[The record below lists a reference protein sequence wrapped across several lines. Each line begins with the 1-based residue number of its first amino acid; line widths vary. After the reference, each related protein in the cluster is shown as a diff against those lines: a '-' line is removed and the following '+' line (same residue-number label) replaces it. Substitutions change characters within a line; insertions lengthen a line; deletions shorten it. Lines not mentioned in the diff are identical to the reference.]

1 MEGFLFLL
9 VVGLLWYIIRSGRE
23 LPGGGKADAQEELKL
38 RIIRLERRMER
49 INERLDIFS
58 SELWALKK
66 NLSTPPAQV
75 PEQPPAAKSGLEPPP
90 QAPRETISATPPSVP
105 EPAVEPVSPLPSW
118 KDALVEPLSPSG
130 EIVPLAPP
138 EPLPLAPIERSTP
151 VQPHESLPPLP
162 PPPAEPPS
170 MAAEDARNDAS
181 SYISSS
187 ISTPSSVPPMPEE
200 APFPP
205 LRAEE
210 SRPAIGDMVS
220 IDWENF
226 LGKKLFA
233 WIGSFALFLSA
244 LFFVRYAIE
253 NDLVSLGMRL
263 VLGFIVGAGSIAG
276 GLWLKRYGY
285 RQTVDGLCAAGL
297 AILYAVFVAAHRLPA
312 GDPYLGTA
320 ATFSLLTALTAG
332 AFTLSVQLDSLF
344 VAILAMV
351 GGFLVPP
358 FVSTG
363 QDNPLGL
370 FAYVT
375 LLDAGLLAVALRKR
389 WGILITL
396 SAVGT
401 MLMQASW
408 VVKFFDAAKLQAA
421 WLIFAWFPLFYTVAR
436 HLAAKRDWSDP
447 HVENTARVV
456 PLLSMWIVPLMTST
470 TTIVPVSIGDIAA
483 TGGLL
488 RTLSEPVPAP
498 IPLAVSHGGT
508 IMALPYWLS
517 ALVGWQA
524 LREAAASMFAKY
536 AHILVFL
543 LTWGWTASGFR
554 PETAGTGWLL
564 FAAYPAFFFA
574 LWRLTLRTRDDAELS
589 GSARWSGLLGFTFN
603 AYQLLH
609 NEIGN
614 DPAHVFSLTALLAVG
629 LAWQAMKDEAAGPFH
644 FGGGISA
651 FAVIALWASSYA
663 VREHTTAAYL
673 AFLGFPLFFAGTSRL
688 AALRGRLDATLK
700 AGGRVFPLAGM
711 VFASMLAGWESYGS
725 NPGLAFSL
733 VLVIDLLLAW
743 EARNDREAGTFH
755 TYGAWATFAVLWV
768 WGHQF
773 GSVAT
778 AMTGSAAFLGFTAF
792 YVAAWKLVRRLD
804 GDAEHMAYPARLM
817 PLLAMTWVAW
827 QLQEPALAAQPV
839 KVLGLLFLL
848 DLALTWQTLVDD
860 GARPWHM
867 GASIAGFA
875 LLMTWTTTALT
886 EPLLPVALGFY
897 LLFGALHALLPIL
910 LQRLR
915 PSAEPYNLMHLYPA
929 LMLLIMIAPIL
940 NNTAAWP
947 LMVPVIFCLNLV
959 GLIASWLSSALWIG
973 IVMLTVTTGCFGA
986 WIITMKEVTE
996 LPGFLGV
1003 QAFFAIAF
1011 HIWAHI
1017 SFPKQGETSL
1027 YTATPAWM
1035 NRLRELVLG
1044 PRPGGETA
1052 SDTPDTNPDITL
1064 LPSLSAFLPFILLVM
1079 VVSVLP
1085 RMPDP
1090 SLVFGLMLLLSVM
1103 LLRLT
1108 HLLGN
1113 DVPAI
1118 VALIST
1124 AFVEAAWH
1132 GKHFS
1137 GEYGLLATLW
1147 YAGVFALFFG
1157 FPLVFRERMQQ
1168 RTLPWITAAAA
1179 GPIQFFL
1186 LYQSLTTVY
1195 GKAWIGLLPVLFAAP
1210 FLYALKVLV
1219 RRLPGELP
1227 SRLSI
1232 LAWFGGTALF
1242 FLTLAFP
1249 LQLDREWLTIGWAL
1263 EGAALSWLYL
1273 RIPHSGLRLW
1283 GVALL
1288 GIAFARLAL
1297 NPEVLAYHTRSGV
1310 PVLNWYLYAYGIVT
1324 FCLVAGGILLAPPW
1338 NRLYGLDL
1346 PKWLFSSA
1354 TILAFLL
1361 VNIEVADAFSQGE
1374 RIDFQL
1380 KLSRGQDLT
1389 YSLAWAAFSFA
1400 LLIIGI
1406 WTKRRGAR
1414 LASIGLMAV
1423 TIVKVFL
1430 YDLIDLGGLYRVV
1443 SLLGLAVAL
1452 MLVSFLYQ
1460 KFLSASDETEPAQD
1474 PKKESSE

>member
-9 VVGLLWYIIRSGRE
+9 VVGLLLYIIRSGQAQS
-23 LPGGGKADAQEELKL
+23 GGDKPDAQEELKL
-38 RIIRLERRMER
+38 RIIRLERRLER
-49 INERLDIFS
+49 VNERLDIFS
-58 SELWALKK
+58 SELWSLKK
-66 NLSTPPAQV
+66 NLSAPPAQA
-75 PEQPPAAKSGLEPPP
+75 PDRLPAEEPDLEPPP
-90 QAPRETISATPPSVP
+90 TPREAVSATPPRVP
-105 EPAVEPVSPLPSW
+105 EPAAAPVVATPSW
-118 KDALVEPLSPSG
+118 KDALVEPLSPPG
-130 EIVPLAPP
+130 EVIPLAPP
-138 EPLPLAPIERSTP
+138 EPLPLTPIEQSSP
-151 VQPHESLPPLP
+151 IQPHEPLPPLP
-162 PPPAEPPS
+162 PLPVEPPPTAEEVTHES
-170 MAAEDARNDAS
+170 TRSTIDHSRAAMFHSDEPAPTDAA
-181 SYISSS
+181 
-187 ISTPSSVPPMPEE
+187 PP
-200 APFPP
+200 
-205 LRAEE
+205 RRDE
-210 SRPAIGDMVS
+210 SRPASAESGS

-263 VLGFIVGAGSIAG
+263 VLGFLVGSGSIAG

-332 AFTLSVQLDSLF
+332 AFTLSVRLDSLF

-389 WGILITL
+389 WGVLITL

-401 MLMQASW
+401 MLMQAGW
-408 VVKFFDAAKLQAA
+408 VMKFFGAAKFQAA
-421 WLIFAWFPLFYTVAR
+421 WLIFAWFPLFFTVAR

-470 TTIVPVSIGDIAA
+470 VTPVSIEDIAA
-483 TGGLL
+483 TGSLL
-488 RTLSEPVPAP
+488 RTLSEPAPAP
-498 IPLAVSHGGT
+498 IPLAVSHGGM

-524 LREAAASMFAKY
+524 YREAAASMFAKY

-543 LTWGWTASGFR
+543 LTWGWTGSGFR
-554 PETAGTGWLL
+554 TDTAGTGWLL

-609 NEIGN
+609 NDLGN

-629 LAWQAMKDEAAGPFH
+629 LAWQAMKDESASPFH

-651 FAVIALWASSYA
+651 FTVIAIWASSYA
-663 VREHTTAAYL
+663 VRDHTTAAYL

-711 VFASMLAGWESYGS
+711 VFASMLAGWEAYGS
-725 NPGLAFSL
+725 SPGLAFSL

-743 EARNDREAGTFH
+743 EARSDREAAPYH
-755 TYGAWATFAVLWV
+755 TYGCWATFAVLWI

-773 GSVAT
+773 GSAET
-778 AMTGSAAFLGFTAF
+778 AMTGSAAFFGFTVF
-792 YVAAWKLVRRLD
+792 YAAAWRIVRRLD
-804 GDAEHMAYPARLM
+804 GEADHLAYPARLA
-817 PLLAMTWVAW
+817 PLVSMTWVAW
-827 QLQEPALAAQPV
+827 MLTEPALAAQPA

-848 DLALTWQTLVDD
+848 DLILTWQTIEDD

-886 EPLLPVALGFY
+886 EALLPVALGFY
-897 LLFGALHALLPIL
+897 LLFGALHALLPIV

-915 PSAEPYNLMHLYPA
+915 PSGEAYNWMHLYPA
-929 LMLLIMIAPIL
+929 LMLLVMIAPIL
-940 NNTAAWP
+940 NHTAAWP
-947 LMVPVIFCLNLV
+947 LMMPVIFLLNLV
-959 GLIASWLSSALWIG
+959 GLVASWLSSAMWIG

-986 WIITMKEVTE
+986 WIFTMKEVTE

-1003 QAFFAIAF
+1003 QGFFAVAF

-1017 SFPKQGETSL
+1017 SFPKQGEKSL
-1027 YTATPAWM
+1027 CAGTPAWLK
-1035 NRLRELVLG
+1035 RVREVAFG
-1044 PRPGGETA
+1044 PQPEGETEA
-1052 SDTPDTNPDITL
+1052 GTSLDIAL
-1064 LPSLSAFLPFILLVM
+1064 LPSLSAFLPFILLTM
-1079 VVSVLP
+1079 VVLVIRS
-1085 RMPDP
+1085 MPDP
-1090 SLVFGLMLLLSVM
+1090 SMVFGLMLLLAVM

-1108 HLLGN
+1108 HLLAVDG
-1113 DVPAI
+1113 PAI
-1118 VALIST
+1118 VALMST
-1124 AFVEAAWH
+1124 AMVQLCWQTQHYQGENWLLLTAWH
-1132 GKHFS
+1132 
-1137 GEYGLLATLW
+1137 A
-1147 YAGVFALFFG
+1147 AIFALFFG
-1157 FPLVFRERMQQ
+1157 FPLLYRERMQN
-1168 RTLPWITAAAA
+1168 RTLPWIAAAAA

-1186 LYQSLTTVY
+1186 LYQTLTTVH
-1195 GKAWIGLLPVLFAAP
+1195 GKAWIGALPVLFAAP
-1210 FLYALKVLV
+1210 FLYAMKELV
-1219 RRLPGELP
+1219 RKLPEELPG
-1227 SRLSI
+1227 RLSI

-1242 FLTLAFP
+1242 FITLAFP
-1249 LQLDREWLTIGWAL
+1249 LQLDQEWLTIGWAL
-1263 EGAALSWLYL
+1263 EGAALCWLFL
-1273 RIPHSGLRLW
+1273 RIPHPGLRLW
-1283 GVALL
+1283 GIALL
-1288 GIAFARLAL
+1288 VTAFARLAL
-1297 NPEVLAYHTRSGV
+1297 NPEVLEYHSRSGI
-1310 PVLNWYLYAYGIVT
+1310 PVLNWYLYAYGLVT
-1324 FCLVAGGILLAPPW
+1324 ACLIAGGIYLAPPR
-1338 NRLYGLDL
+1338 NRLFGYDV
-1346 PKWLFSSA
+1346 PKWLFSFA

-1361 VNIEVADAFSQGE
+1361 VNIEVADAFSQGA

-1389 YSLAWAAFSFA
+1389 YSLAWAAFSFV
-1400 LLIIGI
+1400 LLIVGI

-1414 LASIGLMAV
+1414 IASIGLMAV

-1452 MLVSFLYQ
+1452 MMVSFLYQ
-1460 KFLSASDETEPAQD
+1460 KFLSTPDDAGPSGRAGEAADD
-1474 PKKESSE
+1474 PKKEMSE